1 MGSLVDTGL
10 GWYLDEDYLRT
21 LGSVTLGTV
30 ESSGGGGGGGGGG
43 EPLSPNTQYTDSDT
57 GSINVANTGDLRLNI
72 SFSNVNSRV
81 YWTWLWID
89 GGSVWPGQTV
99 WCIAAISDQPF
110 SMWMEGWGTQNASKP
125 PSYYNTYLS
134 LLSGMSE
141 WNDVYGIAMGW
152 HLSYPQSASYNYD
165 PNYNWSS
172 IAQDFHDS
180 VTGRPS
186 NVNELA
192 DDSEDLRPITA
203 VPFNMGYSGVNLTQ
217 LSPIGDNAWAFW
229 GRVNNEFW
237 SPCVITVGTI
247 TAINGTGINGFVR
260 NFRVSGD
267 YRLHT
272 WYSDSA
278 HNALPAGWPSI
289 VSTSWDRIFQIA
301 IDRVSVITK
310 TITKVQGGTG
320 AFAIVSYPHDDK
332 TVHVGVGISSIPNPN
347 SAATVA
353 VDGTNGSYNTFN
365 REGMQFTMFY
375 TEQLIGTLTAYVP
388 VVNLNTDISAL
399 PGLYEARLFLATAD
413 AAQIHVGFVPEGE
426 DPYGGGGTSEPG
438 GGGGS
443 FDDTSDQI
451 GDSTTPTFS
460 FASSGFCRIYN
471 PNLSQL
477 QSLANYLWTD
487 TNFLQ
492 TVINHAKQ
500 LLEDPIE
507 AIISLAMLPVAI
519 PQGTAE
525 TVKVL
530 FISTQVSMPP
540 ATTQYVEVDCGTYT
554 LEEYY
559 GSALDYNPYTQV
571 DLFLPFIGQVSL
583 NTDEVMGH
591 TIGVKY
597 RVDIVSGL
605 CVAKVFVDGDCM
617 YQFSGNCAIFMPL
630 NSADF
635 SSYLSAAMTA
645 ATALVSAGAGVAA
658 GAAATGAEAVAEPA
672 VQTGGN
678 LLTAGESLVTPQMAL
693 QYRVE
698 ESVRPMYS
706 SGGEGSPSGSLGE
719 MERKFINN
727 SAAAVMGSKINFEH
741 ASHLAGNSGILGV
754 RRPYLIINRPD
765 MCNPE
770 KYGKYNGRPCM
781 MYLYLGNLTGYTEI
795 QEIQLTGFS
804 ATNPE
809 LSEISKMLKG
819 GVIF

>member
-21 LGSVTLGTV
+21 VGNTVMGTIEDSNNSRKGNLRHTDVGYASTTAGERLFHSNLYGYFTKANNELGVFAALSNVSGWQGCWCGVSTISRESLIINLGISPLDYIDSFVRDGITYYVNSSFWRNGMEAYGSVPTI
-30 ESSGGGGGGGGGG
+30 SYGGY
-43 EPLSPNTQYTDSDT
+43 SWDINTT
-57 GSINVANTGDLRLNI
+57 R
-72 SFSNVNSRV
+72 
-81 YWTWLWID
+81 
-89 GGSVWPGQTV
+89 
-99 WCIAAISDQPF
+99 
-110 SMWMEGWGTQNASKP
+110 TQNFVID
-125 PSYYNTYLS
+125 L
-134 LLSGMSE
+134 
-141 WNDVYGIAMGW
+141 WN
-152 HLSYPQSASYNYD
+152 N
-165 PNYNWSS
+165 
-172 IAQDFHDS
+172 
-180 VTGRPS
+180 
-186 NVNELA
+186 
-192 DDSEDLRPITA
+192 
-203 VPFNMGYSGVNLTQ
+203 
-217 LSPIGDNAWAFW
+217 
-229 GRVNNEFW
+229 
-237 SPCVITVGTI
+237 
-247 TAINGTGINGFVR
+247 
-260 NFRVSGD
+260 
-267 YRLHT
+267 
-272 WYSDSA
+272 SA
-278 HNALPAGWPSI
+278 H
-289 VSTSWDRIFQIA
+289 TSHEI
-301 IDRVSVITK
+301 K
-310 TITKVQGGTG
+310 KVQGGAG
-320 AFAIVSYPHDDK
+320 AFCFVSYPHDGE
-332 TVHVGVGISSIPNPN
+332 TVYVGVGISSIGIPN

-353 VDGTNGSYNTFN
+353 VDDVNGSYNTFN

-375 TEQLIGTLTAYVP
+375 TEPLTGTLTASVP
-388 VVNLNTDISAL
+388 VVTLATDISGL
-399 PGLYEARLFLATAD
+399 PGVYEPRLFLAAAD
-413 AAQIHVGFVPEGE
+413 AAQIHVGFAPADE
-426 DPYGGGGTSEPG
+426 DPYEEGGTSGPG
-438 GGGGS
+438 GGNGS
-443 FDDTSDQI
+443 FDGISDQI
-451 GDSTTPTFS
+451 DDSTTPVFS
-460 FASSGFCRIYN
+460 FAGSGFCRIYN

-487 TNFLQ
+487 TTFLQ
-492 TVINHAKQ
+492 TIINHAKQ

-507 AIISLAMLPVAI
+507 AIISLAMLPVSI

-530 FISTQVSMPP
+530 FISTQVSMSP
-540 ATTQYVEVDCGTYT
+540 ATTQYVEVDCGTYI

-605 CVAKVFVDGDCM
+605 CVAKVFVDNDCM

-645 ATALVSAGAGVAA
+645 ATALVSAGAGMAA
-658 GAAATGAEAVAEPA
+658 GAAAAGAEAVAEPA

-678 LLTAGESLVTPQMAL
+678 LLTSGESLVTPQMAL

-698 ESVRPMYS
+698 ESGRPMYTP
-706 SGGEGSPSGSLGE
+706 SGSGGSPSASLGE

-727 SAAAVMGSKINFEH
+727 SAAAVMGSKISFEH
-741 ASHLAGNSGILGV
+741 ASHLAGNSGILGI
-754 RRPYLIINRPD
+754 RRPYLIISRPD

-781 MYLYLGNLTGYTEI
+781 MHLYLGNLTGYTEI

-809 LSEISKMLKG
+809 LAEISKMLKG

>member
-10 GWYLDEDYLRT
+10 GWYLDNDYLRT
-21 LGSVTLGTV
+21 VGNTVMGTV
-30 ESSGGGGGGGGGG
+30 ETSGGSG
-43 EPLSPNTQYTDSDT
+43 EPLSPNTQYTDTDT
-57 GSINVANTGDLRLNI
+57 ATINVANAGGTHLNI
-72 SFSNVNSRV
+72 RFSNVNSRV
-81 YWTWLWID
+81 YWMWLWLD
-89 GGSVWPGQTV
+89 GSPMWPGQAA

-110 SMWMEGWGTQNASKP
+110 SMWMEGWGTYNASKP
-125 PSYYNTYLS
+125 ASDYYTYLS
-134 LLSGMSE
+134 LLPGMTS
-141 WNDVYGIAMGW
+141 WNDVYGVAIGW
-152 HLSYPQSASYNYD
+152 HLNFQSGSYNYD

-172 IAQDFHDS
+172 VAQDFHDS
-180 VTGRPS
+180 VTQS
-186 NVNELA
+186 QSV
-192 DDSEDLRPITA
+192 TH
-203 VPFNMGYSGVNLTQ
+203 
-217 LSPIGDNAWAFW
+217 
-229 GRVNNEFW
+229 
-237 SPCVITVGTI
+237 TV
-247 TAINGTGINGFVR
+247 
-260 NFRVSGD
+260 
-267 YRLHT
+267 
-272 WYSDSA
+272 
-278 HNALPAGWPSI
+278 
-289 VSTSWDRIFQIA
+289 
-301 IDRVSVITK
+301 K
-310 TITKVQGGTG
+310 KVQGGAG
-320 AFAIVSYPHDDK
+320 AFSIVSYPHDGE
-332 TVHVGVGISSIPNPN
+332 TVYVGVGISSIPIPN

-353 VDGTNGSYNTFN
+353 VDDVNGSYNTFN

-375 TEQLIGTLTAYVP
+375 TEPLTGTLTSNVP
-388 VVNLNTDISAL
+388 VVALDTDISGL
-399 PGLYEARLFLATAD
+399 PGVYEPRLFLAVAN
-413 AAQIHVGFVPEGE
+413 AAQIHVGFVPADE
-426 DPYGGGGTSEPG
+426 DPYAGGGTSEPG
-438 GGGGS
+438 GGDGA
-443 FDDTSDQI
+443 FDNTSDQI
-451 GDSTTPTFS
+451 DDSTTPVFS
-460 FASSGFCRIYN
+460 FAGSGFCRIYN

-487 TNFLQ
+487 TTFLQ
-492 TVINHAKQ
+492 TIINHAKQ

-507 AIISLAMLPVAI
+507 AIISLAMLPVSI

-530 FISTQVSMPP
+530 FISTQVSMSP

-605 CVAKVFVDGDCM
+605 CVAKVFVDNDCM

-645 ATALVSAGAGVAA
+645 ATALVSAGAGMAA
-658 GAAATGAEAVAEPA
+658 GAAAAGAEAVTEPA
-672 VQTGGN
+672 IQTGGN
-678 LLTAGESLVTPQMAL
+678 LLTSGESLVTPQMAL

-698 ESVRPMYS
+698 ESVRPMYTPS
-706 SGGEGSPSGSLGE
+706 ESSPSASLGE

-727 SAAAVMGSKINFEH
+727 SAAAVMGSKISFEH

-781 MYLYLGNLTGYTEI
+781 MHLYLGNLTGYTEI

-809 LSEISKMLKG
+809 LAEISKMLKG